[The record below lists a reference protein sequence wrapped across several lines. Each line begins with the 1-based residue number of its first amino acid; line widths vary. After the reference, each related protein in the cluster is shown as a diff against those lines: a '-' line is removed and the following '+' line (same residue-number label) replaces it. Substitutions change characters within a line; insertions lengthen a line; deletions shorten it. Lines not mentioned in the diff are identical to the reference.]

1 MSRRDLRT
9 ARELGALGVVFGDI
23 GTSPLYAVGLLFA
36 HRVMAPTSEEV
47 LGGISLILW
56 TLILVVALKY
66 AFLVLRAD
74 NDGEGGVFALY
85 GLLDR
90 FHRKGRSWLAWALLL
105 GAGLL
110 FGDGIITPA
119 ISVLSAVEGLAVAA
133 PGLSG
138 FVIPVTLGL
147 LAGLFWL
154 QHRGSRAV
162 GRMFGP
168 VMAIWFV
175 VIAVLGAMQIAE
187 QPAILAALSPMHAWQ
202 MLIHGDFGA
211 NLLLLGAVILVVT
224 GGEAMYADMGHFG
237 AAPIRL
243 AWFGVVFPALV
254 LTYLGQGAFL
264 LSEPARAGPG
274 LLFHLVPGGLLVPFI
289 ILATMATVIASQAL
303 ISGTFSLISQAI
315 ALGFFPQLQIRH
327 THHGQAGE
335 VYIPF
340 INWLLFAGCAALVLG
355 FGSSAALGSAYGLA
369 VSGDMLITSI
379 AMFFVAHRLWKW
391 DVRRAALVFAPLAC
405 IDASFL
411 FANSM
416 KILEGG
422 YVPLGIGLAVFAT
435 MLVWHWGRAK
445 TLAAYL
451 SRRTLP
457 MPEVLAIHRT
467 ADRFIEQTA
476 VLMIPA
482 HNCARRTRRAPAL
495 LQLLWERN
503 RALPRNII
511 FVHVDHP
518 KVPFVREDRFETT
531 VLENNANG
539 RIVRVEMRFGF
550 MEVADVEQGLE
561 RLAQH
566 SEIRLEPDHRSWN
579 VHVVR
584 EHLAPARD
592 MGLMRAI
599 RFRAYELLRLISQ
612 PAYYHYGLG
621 YDVPLSVEILPVHFS

>member
-1 MSRRDLRT
+1 MPRPRLRS
-9 ARELGALGVVFGDI
+9 APELGALGVVFGDI

-36 HRVMAPTSEEV
+36 HRAMAPGSAEV

-56 TLILVVALKY
+56 TLTLVVAVKY
-66 AFLVLRAD
+66 ALFVLRAD

-90 FHRKGRSWLAWALLL
+90 FNRKGRSPLAWALLL

-119 ISVLSAVEGLAVAA
+119 ISVLSAVEGLSVAA
-133 PGLSG
+133 PNLSG

-147 LAGLFWL
+147 LAGLFWV

-162 GRMFGP
+162 GRLFGP
-168 VMAIWFV
+168 VMLTWFI
-175 VIAVLGAMQIAE
+175 VIAVLGAIKVAE
-187 QPAILAALSPMHAWQ
+187 QPTILTALSPYYALQ
-202 MLIHGDFGA
+202 MLIHGDLGA
-211 NLLLLGAVILVVT
+211 NLFLLGAVILVVT

-237 AAPIRL
+237 AAPIRRV
-243 AWFGVVFPALV
+243 WFMVVFPALV

-264 LSEPARAGPG
+264 LSAPAHAGPG
-274 LLFHLVPGGLLVPFI
+274 LLFHLVPAGLLVPFI
-289 ILATMATVIASQAL
+289 ALATMATVIASQAL
-303 ISGTFSLISQAI
+303 ISGSFSLISQAI
-315 ALGFFPQLQIRH
+315 ALGFFPQLQIKH

-340 INWLLFAGCAALVLG
+340 INWLLFAGCVTLVVG

-379 AMFFVAHRLWKW
+379 AMLSVALRLWKW
-391 DVRRAALVFAPLAC
+391 GAARAVLVFVPLVC
-405 IDASFL
+405 VDASFL

-416 KILEGG
+416 KFLEGG
-422 YVPLGIGLAVFAT
+422 YVPLSIGLAVFST

-451 SRRTLP
+451 SRRALP
-457 MPEVLAIHRT
+457 MPDIFAIHRN
-467 ADRFIEQTA
+467 ADRFVEQTA

-482 HNCARRTRRAPAL
+482 HNCAKRTRRAPAL

-503 RALPRNII
+503 GALPRNII

-518 KVPFVREDRFETT
+518 KVPFIHEDRFETT
-531 VLENNANG
+531 VLENNPNG

-550 MEVADVEQGLE
+550 MEVPDVELGLQK
-561 RLAQH
+561 LAREA
-566 SEIRLEPDHRSWN
+566 EIRLEPDHRKWN

-592 MGLMRAI
+592 MGPIRAI

-612 PAYYHYGLG
+612 PTYYHYGLG